1 MSEPIRRRRNP
12 AAIAVLLIAGTI
24 SSGACS
30 LASEGTTPFEPPR
43 PDVGEEAADAGT
55 RAPASTG
62 PDRVA
67 GTAPSPAAEG
77 AIPRAETKSRYG
89 NPESYVVF
97 GQRYEVL
104 DSSRGYVQEGIASWY
119 GEPFHGRRTSNGEVY
134 DMHALT
140 AAHKSL
146 PLPTYVLVTNL
157 DNGRQVI
164 LRVNDRGPFHGDRI
178 IDVSFAAAE
187 RLGIVGPGTARVE
200 VRALDP
206 PASDRG
212 R

>member
-1 MSEPIRRRRNP
+1 MSDPIRRRRNP
-12 AAIAVLLIAGTI
+12 RAIAVLLTASTI
-24 SSGACS
+24 TSGACS
-30 LASEGTTPFEPPR
+30 LASEGTAPFEAPR
-43 PDVGEEAADAGT
+43 PEAGKEATDAAPRGSSAPDGAMGT
-55 RAPASTG
+55 T
-62 PDRVA
+62 
-67 GTAPSPAAEG
+67 PSPPAEG
-77 AIPRAETKSRYG
+77 ALPRPEMKSRYG

-97 GQRYEVL
+97 GQRYEVM
-104 DSSRGYVQEGIASWY
+104 DSSRGYVEEGIASWY

-134 DMHALT
+134 DMHALS

-146 PLPTYVLVTNL
+146 PLPTYVLVTNF
-157 DNGRQVI
+157 DNGRQVV

-187 RLGIVGPGTARVE
+187 KLGMIGPGTARVE

-206 PASDRG
+206 PATDRG

>member
-1 MSEPIRRRRNP
+1 L
-12 AAIAVLLIAGTI
+12 AIAVLVTAGAMA
-24 SSGACS
+24 SGGCS
-30 LASEGTTPFEPPR
+30 LASEGTAPFERPR
-43 PDVGEEAADAGT
+43 PEARGETPGSDSGGHATGEPDPTVGAT
-55 RAPASTG
+55 T
-62 PDRVA
+62 
-67 GTAPSPAAEG
+67 SPAAEG
-77 AIPRAETKSRYG
+77 ALPRPELKSRYG

-104 DSSRGYVQEGIASWY
+104 DSSRGYVREGIASWY

-157 DNGRQVI
+157 ENGRQVV
-164 LRVNDRGPFHGDRI
+164 LRVNDRGPFHGGRI
-178 IDVSFAAAE
+178 IDVSFSAAQK
-187 RLGIVGPGTARVE
+187 LGMIGPGTARVE

-206 PASDRG
+206 PATDRG